1 MKISTIGRHTLF
13 TEKFHRRGSSEVAF
27 SILLLVL
34 SGCASMPADKK
45 ASSEFDAFYEGKGK
59 PLYEARGEATTA
71 QEALGRGDAA
81 YSLGNTDEALYEYVK
96 ALELDSKNPETLYKV
111 GTIHAEIGNSELAE
125 TAYRMALKLAPGHAG
140 SLEGLALMLL
150 DKHQHPA
157 AEQHLR
163 AAIKSDPKRWRSH
176 NGLGLIADMKKDY
189 ALAISHYQ
197 AALRAQPD
205 SPLLLNNL
213 GYSKYLAGD
222 RVGAFQLFER
232 ALEIDP
238 KFERA
243 WLNKALVHARNGD
256 TDAAFEAFR
265 HTLDEASA
273 YNDLGYIYML
283 DGRYDEAEQFFQEAI
298 SASPT
303 YHALAH
309 ANLNQLRALQS
320 N

>member
-1 MKISTIGRHTLF
+1 
-13 TEKFHRRGSSEVAF
+13 
-27 SILLLVL
+27 
-34 SGCASMPADKK
+34 
-45 ASSEFDAFYEGKGK
+45 
-59 PLYEARGEATTA
+59 
-71 QEALGRGDAA
+71 
-81 YSLGNTDEALYEYVK
+81 
-96 ALELDSKNPETLYKV
+96 
-111 GTIHAEIGNSELAE
+111 
-125 TAYRMALKLAPGHAG
+125 MALKLVPDHAS
-140 SLEGLALMLL
+140 SLEGLALMLF

-157 AEQHLR
+157 KVEEHLS
-163 AAIKSDPKRWRSH
+163 AAIKSDPSRWRSH

-197 AALRAQPD
+197 AALKAQPD

-232 ALEIDP
+232 ALKIDP

-243 WLNKALVHARNGD
+243 WLNMALVHARNGD

-265 HTLDEASA
+265 QTLDEASA
-273 YNDLGYIYML
+273 YNDLGYI
-283 DGRYDEAEQFFQEAI
+283 DSWTGDTRAQQFFQEAI

-320 N
+320 K